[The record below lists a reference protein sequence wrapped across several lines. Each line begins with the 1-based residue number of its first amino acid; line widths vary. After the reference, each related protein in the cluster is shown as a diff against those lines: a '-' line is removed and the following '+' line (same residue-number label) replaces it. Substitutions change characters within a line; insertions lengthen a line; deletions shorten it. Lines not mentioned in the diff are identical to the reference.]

1 MVERVV
7 KRQAELGVDIVTDGE
22 VFFFKFQSP
31 TLQKVGREGY
41 YMHFLRHGVQ
51 GIDVTHLSDKVI
63 AFSSQ
68 PPNSTYKV
76 MRDGAFVSQVP
87 TVVGPVSVSFLSNL
101 DLLNKNQG
109 PPEPWCYKEYLRAQS
124 ASPVPVK
131 YTLPGPM
138 TLMDGSFNR

>member
-22 VFFFKFQSP
+22 VVSLSNADFPFAQ
-31 TLQKVGREGY
+31 VGREGY

-68 PPNSTYKV
+68 PLIAKNATFARLCGMAP
-76 MRDGAFVSQVP
+76 
-87 TVVGPVSVSFLSNL
+87 LSGRCQL
-101 DLLNKNQG
+101 
-109 PPEPWCYKEYLRAQS
+109 
-124 ASPVPVK
+124 
-131 YTLPGPM
+131 
-138 TLMDGSFNR
+138 

>member
-1 MVERVV
+1 
-7 KRQAELGVDIVTDGE
+7 
-22 VFFFKFQSP
+22 
-31 TLQKVGREGY
+31 
-41 YMHFLRHGVQ
+41 MHFLRHGVQ

-87 TVVGPVSVSFLSNL
+87 TVNGPVSVSFLSNL
-101 DLLNKNQG
+101 DLLNKSQG

>member
-1 MVERVV
+1 
-7 KRQAELGVDIVTDGE
+7 
-22 VFFFKFQSP
+22 
-31 TLQKVGREGY
+31 
-41 YMHFLRHGVQ
+41 MHFLRHGVQ

-138 TLMDGSFNR
+138 TLMDGSFNRLPSVHLASTMEYLVRLLAQGLRLARVQKTLKTLRED